1 MLHIERG
8 GQETANISGNLTDG
22 YRHPNTDHTANI
34 SGNETDGFRHP
45 YTDHTANISGNET
58 DGYRHSNTDHTANIQ
73 NDVFAQQAV
82 TVDATNKAFRHAAY
96 RQYVLWV
103 YRRLQRDNRRT
114 VPACCVNVIRNKF
127 PSADGHY
134 TGFIPARH
142 GVGW

>member
-1 MLHIERG
+1 MVTDTLTLTIQQTF
-8 GQETANISGNLTDG
+8 QEMRLMVTDTLTLTIQQTFQEM
-22 YRHPNTDHTANI
+22 RLMVTDTLTLTI
-34 SGNETDGFRHP
+34 QQTFR
-45 YTDHTANISGNET
+45 
-58 DGYRHSNTDHTANIQ
+58 

-103 YRRLQRDNRRT
+103 YGRLQCDDRRT
-114 VPACCVNVIRNKF
+114 VPPCCMNVIRNKF